1 MICRREHMK
10 KVNVGKTRRCW
21 SSSFCALNNWRSPVT
36 CMEQRWPI
44 SLQAPVSQFHSCW
57 VCTSIWCPLDLS
69 SQKQFTIL
77 IRGLC
82 WSHLSLHSGP
92 GKLSHSSETRQTKV
106 LPYAWCFSRGQ
117 VCWGVGRVFKV
128 LWVWDLSSVLKHR
141 DRERAHLHS
150 FQCLLSV
157 NQHAEMLL

>member
-1 MICRREHMK
+1 MWERTREKSESGENK
-10 KVNVGKTRRCW
+10 KVLKFFFLRPQQLKITRYMHGAEMANQPAG
-21 SSSFCALNNWRSPVT
+21 SSLSVPLLLS
-36 CMEQRWPI
+36 
-44 SLQAPVSQFHSCW
+44 
-57 VCTSIWCPLDLS
+57 CTSIWCPLDLS

-82 WSHLSLHSGP
+82 WIHLSLHSGP
-92 GKLSHSSETRQTKV
+92 GKLSHSSETHQTKV

-117 VCWGVGRVFKV
+117 VCWGVGSVFKV
-128 LWVWDLSSVLKHR
+128 LWVWDLSSALKHR